1 MANLKKKESLNPIND
16 WIIDPIQDKNETLF
30 RELKGVNAGKYFG
43 EKPLGYFFD
52 KKGGNHTLYDKYPE
66 FNAFNHAF
74 ESAKLA
80 KTHVIED
87 AHFLGDLKEA
97 TSYGSDLDN
106 WMNGRNLHQFRDILD
121 HNRDRW
127 NNAVGRE
134 IGLKYPNLSE
144 KELAKKV
151 IEALDRGDL
160 ITDLYDAKRRIAP
173 DYSLLK
179 KDPYTEA
186 EKLLKGSVCVSD
198 ELNSGGAAPKY
209 VDPNAPTP
217 SLAEDSA
224 NLRLQRERLN
234 DPNDNA
240 NLRLQREKLNDP
252 DDNANLR
259 LQSEQYL
266 EMLGKLL
273 SSREGVNS
281 YIRSKQEVTGEIIIP
296 KGQAGKSLYDPTIQN
311 FMDNWPNVKGLIASY
326 EQAIWGKKDDEL
338 MPVHPGITSI
348 ASQPFGRTKPFQTPN
363 AKTMQ
368 RVLYS
373 GVEYGKEYAKG
384 YLYDRGLELAF
395 GKKAAGK
402 IKKAE
407 AYSNTVR
414 TYAPNAWQA
423 ASTVL
428 SRTLNSAGYT
438 IGSIAGW
445 VAQGVDLGIKAI
457 GLIPFIGPGLAAA
470 ASAVAY
476 AAGYAIGA
484 TLGAVSWALTALAA
498 FAW

>member
-1 MANLKKKESLNPIND
+1 MVLLALMALKKGFPELINKANRSLAKQINSKANLGEND
-16 WIIDPIQDKNETLF
+16 IGYIDPNSENLNSILVEKLGSVTT
-30 RELKGVNAGKYFG
+30 NAYQHAYTSASYTEEYGALTTRS
-43 EKPLGYFFD
+43 LGYLKETATFYELLFPSNLKSGTSWKD
-52 KKGGNHTLYDKYPE
+52 KQSDLRNNELGIARMKQ
-66 FNAFNHAF
+66 A
-74 ESAKLA
+74 LA
-80 KTHVIED
+80 KGQSLDDVASQLTDNLIN
-87 AHFLGDLKEA
+87 FFPNNPYLPYYPKPTPNISTNKA
-97 TSYGSDLDN
+97 T
-106 WMNGRNLHQFRDILD
+106 
-121 HNRDRW
+121 
-127 NNAVGRE
+127 
-134 IGLKYPNLSE
+134 
-144 KELAKKV
+144 
-151 IEALDRGDL
+151 
-160 ITDLYDAKRRIAP
+160 T
-173 DYSLLK
+173 
-179 KDPYTEA
+179 
-186 EKLLKGSVCVSD
+186 SVSGKIIK
-198 ELNSGGAAPKY
+198 GGAAQ

-240 NLRLQREKLNDP
+240 NLRLQREELNDP

-259 LQSEQYL
+259 LQREQYL